1 MASDEKPARRFKR
14 LPVVIE
20 EDHNE
25 VIVNTWGFD
34 LQNLSFNLKYKFS
47 LCIYLDLYVDH
58 NKSFCVP

>member
-25 VIVNTWGFD
+25 VIVNTWGFH
-34 LQNLSFNLKYKFS
+34 LQNLSFNLKYS
-47 LCIYLDLYVDH
+47 SACVYTWIYM
-58 NKSFCVP
+58 

>member
-34 LQNLSFNLKYKFS
+34 LQNLSFNLKYS
-47 LCIYLDLYVDH
+47 SACVYTWIYIDH
-58 NKSFCVP
+58 NKSFCIL